1 MSSFSFRPLF
11 RLPQS
16 RRSGTLIK
24 VLGITAVSA
33 AGLVMVVQH
42 ARAAEL
48 PRQDKAFLEHAA
60 EAGNAEVEAS
70 KLALQKTAN
79 PDVKTFA
86 TLMID
91 EHTTVGDRLKQLAT
105 TKKVKVPDRPS
116 MTQRA
121 KIAVLGKLDGT
132 TFDEQ
137 YASTIGVAA
146 HKDAVDLFKKGA
158 NESKDPEVK
167 DFAAKTLPNLEHH
180 LEMAN
185 ALKAKLDA
193 RK

>member
-1 MSSFSFRPLF
+1 MSSSSFRPQF
-11 RLPQS
+11 RLPLS
-16 RRSGTLIK
+16 RRNGTLLK

-33 AGLVMVVQH
+33 VGLVMAIQQ
-42 ARAAEL
+42 ARAEGL
-48 PRQDKAFLEHAA
+48 PHKDKAFLEHAA

-70 KLALQKTAN
+70 KLALEKTAN

-91 EHTTVGDRLKQLAT
+91 EHTTVGDRLKKLAT
-105 TKKVKVPDRPS
+105 TKNLKVPDRPGV
-116 MTQRA
+116 TQRA
-121 KIAVLGKLDGT
+121 KIAILGKLDGA

-137 YASTIGVAA
+137 YVSTIGVSA

-158 NESKDPEVK
+158 TESKDAEVK

-193 RK
+193 KK